1 MKKLDEAY
9 KSVAEKLA
17 AATPGT
23 DEFDRLL
30 TELQKM
36 KDLME
41 VDDKAK
47 RETEAAKTTSRNE
60 LIGTGVKAATAL
72 AIAGGAIL
80 ADQKGWFV
88 SRNGMRQLP
97 KIM

>member
-9 KSVAEKLA
+9 KKTVEKLA
-17 AATPGT
+17 EATPGT
-23 DEFDRLL
+23 DEFDKLL
-30 TELQKM
+30 AELTKM
-36 KDLME
+36 KELME
-41 VDDKAK
+41 VDEKAK
-47 RETEAAKTTSRNE
+47 RETEVNKTTSRNE

-72 AIAGGAIL
+72 AIAGGAIF